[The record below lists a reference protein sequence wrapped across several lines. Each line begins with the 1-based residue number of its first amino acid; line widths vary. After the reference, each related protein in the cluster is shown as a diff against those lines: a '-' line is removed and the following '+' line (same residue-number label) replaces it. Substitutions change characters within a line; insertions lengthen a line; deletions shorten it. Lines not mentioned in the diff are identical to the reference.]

1 MHDHQHDDDID
12 DMDEDHDV
20 SYEEFMES
28 FEHLERNPSRPGR
41 LVLHYPARD
50 VTVEMDGATAT
61 RVLAVH
67 AGVSTRKAMERPLLP
82 MLANMASAWVS
93 IDLESV
99 LAVSWTPSAGPDNG
113 CRITVDPNM
122 FSAPRP

>member
-1 MHDHQHDDDID
+1 
-12 DMDEDHDV
+12 
-20 SYEEFMES
+20 
-28 FEHLERNPSRPGR
+28 
-41 LVLHYPARD
+41 
-50 VTVEMDGATAT
+50 
-61 RVLAVH
+61 
-67 AGVSTRKAMERPLLP
+67 MERPLLP
-82 MLANMASAWVS
+82 MLANMASVWVS